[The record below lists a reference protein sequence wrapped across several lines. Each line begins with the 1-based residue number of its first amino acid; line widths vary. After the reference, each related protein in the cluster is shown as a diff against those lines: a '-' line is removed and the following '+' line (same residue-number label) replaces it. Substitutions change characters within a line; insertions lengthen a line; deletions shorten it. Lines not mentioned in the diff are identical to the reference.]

1 MEIFQLNLH
10 HLDRSRRVAMSR
22 VLTVRHRVIRLPK
35 TIHNHVVVVVQTLVH
50 RVHRAVVDSVQ
61 AVTTVVV
68 RHVALDRAQVSVKP
82 TVKPPVVLVAHH
94 VLPSVHMLVPE
105 NAPIRVKPSAQISAL
120 AHVAENVEMDVVEIA
135 QEAVAVAKTHVLLG
149 VLQPAQIV
157 LANALAHVVETALVV
172 ALAHVKEHVKV
183 LVQVDA
189 KLLARTPVR
198 IHVRVNVVQH
208 VRVSV

>member
-1 MEIFQLNLH
+1 M
-10 HLDRSRRVAMSR
+10 
-22 VLTVRHRVIRLPK
+22 
-35 TIHNHVVVVVQTLVH
+35 
-50 RVHRAVVDSVQ
+50 
-61 AVTTVVV
+61 
-68 RHVALDRAQVSVKP
+68 
-82 TVKPPVVLVAHH
+82 
-94 VLPSVHMLVPE
+94 LPSVHMLVPE

-157 LANALAHVVETALVV
+157 LANALVHVVETALVV